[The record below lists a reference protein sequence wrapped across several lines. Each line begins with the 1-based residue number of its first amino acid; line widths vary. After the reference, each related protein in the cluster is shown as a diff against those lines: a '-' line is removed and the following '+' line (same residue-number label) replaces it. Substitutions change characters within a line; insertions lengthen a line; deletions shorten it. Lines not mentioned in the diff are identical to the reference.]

1 MRAKY
6 WAGAVGAKHAVI
18 GRKRVL
24 CAFSHGKLQA
34 ISKLMPGDRFAY
46 YAPPEG
52 YSEGE
57 VVQAFVATGT
67 VSEGAPFETDF
78 DGYTAS
84 ARAARY
90 NLETRA
96 SVRPFLE
103 SLVFVSNPKNWGMAF
118 RRSLFEISAEDFAL
132 VDSAMRQGA

>member
-1 MRAKY
+1 MRTKY
-6 WAGAVGAKHAVI
+6 WVGVVGAKHAVI
-18 GRKRVL
+18 GRKRGF

-34 ISKLMPGDRFAY
+34 ISKLTPGDRFAY
-46 YAPPEG
+46 YAPRKGYREG
-52 YSEGE
+52 D

-67 VSEGAPFETDF
+67 VSEGEPFETDF
-78 DGYTAS
+78 DGYPAW
-84 ARAARY
+84 ARAASY

-96 SVRPFLE
+96 SVRPLLE
-103 SLVFVSNPKNWGMAF
+103 NLVVVSNPKNWGIAF